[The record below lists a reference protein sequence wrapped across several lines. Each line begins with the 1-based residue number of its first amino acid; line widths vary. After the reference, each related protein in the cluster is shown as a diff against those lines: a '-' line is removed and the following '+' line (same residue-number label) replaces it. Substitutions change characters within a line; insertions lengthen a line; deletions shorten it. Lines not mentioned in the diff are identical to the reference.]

1 MAANARSTATQK
13 LLSDYVG
20 KEPLR
25 SGIVGMLAVRAS
37 SDTLAQINR
46 RVKLVPA
53 SNVKLIT
60 TGLALTRLGA
70 DWRFR
75 TTLAY
80 SGQVRDSILFGDLY
94 IVGGGDPTTGS
105 GSMCADPVDETFK
118 AWKAILDA
126 AGIKSISGRV
136 IGDGRKFAR
145 PVTHPSWQAEDLG
158 FNYGAGVSGL
168 NFFENAQNFRVMP
181 GVEGA
186 PPKVTPLYPQTPW
199 MSWKVSAVTG
209 PARSP
214 NTLYCINS
222 EFAPWSEFFGSFPS
236 DRTGGY
242 TFEGSNRFGAYT
254 CAYYFYKFLEFNEI
268 SVAGGYGDVSPQGLV
283 RTDLLFS
290 DIGKAAVAQDSLKVI
305 GSAFSPTLAAIVGDT
320 NRESDNFFA
329 EALFGS
335 MGLEL
340 YGSTE
345 PSLAV
350 KAEEDLLKAMGLN
363 PGNACTLSD
372 GSGLSRKDY
381 VSAEFFVRF
390 LRKMLSSKVRTP
402 FIESLPVPGGKGTL
416 KYRMQGAP
424 DDIKARIRMKS
435 GSMNGVRSFSG
446 YILPAEGEDASRTIV
461 FSIIT
466 NNISGPSATV
476 ANIIDDIIL
485 TLAQEP

>member
-1 MAANARSTATQK
+1 M
-13 LLSDYVG
+13 
-20 KEPLR
+20 
-25 SGIVGMLAVRAS
+25 
-37 SDTLAQINR
+37 
-46 RVKLVPA
+46 
-53 SNVKLIT
+53 
-60 TGLALTRLGA
+60 
-70 DWRFR
+70 
-75 TTLAY
+75 
-80 SGQVRDSILFGDLY
+80 
-94 IVGGGDPTTGS
+94 
-105 GSMCADPVDETFK
+105 
-118 AWKAILDA
+118 
-126 AGIKSISGRV
+126 
-136 IGDGRKFAR
+136 
-145 PVTHPSWQAEDLG
+145 
-158 FNYGAGVSGL
+158 
-168 NFFENAQNFRVMP
+168 
-181 GVEGA
+181 
-186 PPKVTPLYPQTPW
+186 
-199 MSWKVSAVTG
+199 
-209 PARSP
+209 
-214 NTLYCINS
+214 
-222 EFAPWSEFFGSFPS
+222 
-236 DRTGGY
+236 
-242 TFEGSNRFGAYT
+242 
-254 CAYYFYKFLEFNEI
+254 
-268 SVAGGYGDVSPQGLV
+268 
-283 RTDLLFS
+283 
-290 DIGKAAVAQDSLKVI
+290 
-305 GSAFSPTLAAIVGDT
+305 GDT